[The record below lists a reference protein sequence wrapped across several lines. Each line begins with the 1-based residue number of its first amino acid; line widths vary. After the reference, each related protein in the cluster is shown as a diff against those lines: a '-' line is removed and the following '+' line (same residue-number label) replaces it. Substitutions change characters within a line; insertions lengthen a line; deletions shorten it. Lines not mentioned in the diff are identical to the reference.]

1 MKRKY
6 IKPTTEVF
14 ASIEEPIMD
23 ISGGVNNSGQS
34 DDGGVGA
41 HGTDFMEDESLS
53 GILLDPFTENLEL
66 PAELIHAIARM
77 DSHLVD
83 EA

>member
-23 ISGGVNNSGQS
+23 VSGGVNNSGQS
-34 DDGGVGA
+34 EDGGAAARATV
-41 HGTDFMEDESLS
+41 FMEDESEDNAM
-53 GILLDPFTENLEL
+53 GYRRYNLWEEYL
-66 PAELIHAIARM
+66 WE
-77 DSHLVD
+77 
-83 EA
+83 E

>member
-14 ASIEEPIMD
+14 VSIEEPIMD

-41 HGTDFMEDESLS
+41 RGTDFDFMEDESEDNAM
-53 GILLDPFTENLEL
+53 GCRYNLWE
-66 PAELIHAIARM
+66 E
-77 DSHLVD
+77 
-83 EA
+83 

>member
-14 ASIEEPIMD
+14 ASIEESIMKQ
-23 ISGGVNNSGQS
+23 ISGGVDNSGQS

-41 HGTDFMEDESLS
+41 RGTDFLVDDESEDS
-53 GILLDPFTENLEL
+53 RYNLWE
-66 PAELIHAIARM
+66 E
-77 DSHLVD
+77 
-83 EA
+83 

>member
-34 DDGGVGA
+34 FDGGTA
-41 HGTDFMEDESLS
+41 RGTDFMEDESEDNAMGYLW
-53 GILLDPFTENLEL
+53 EE
-66 PAELIHAIARM
+66 
-77 DSHLVD
+77 
-83 EA
+83 

>member
-14 ASIEEPIMD
+14 ASIEEPMMD
-23 ISGGVNNSGQS
+23 ISGGVDNSDQS

-41 HGTDFMEDESLS
+41 RGTDFMEEDSN
-53 GILLDPFTENLEL
+53 GKGFGYRRYNLWE
-66 PAELIHAIARM
+66 
-77 DSHLVD
+77 D
-83 EA
+83 

>member
-14 ASIEEPIMD
+14 ASIEEPIMKQ
-23 ISGGVNNSGQS
+23 ISGGVDNSGQS

-41 HGTDFMEDESLS
+41 RGTDFLVDDESEDS
-53 GILLDPFTENLEL
+53 RYNLWE
-66 PAELIHAIARM
+66 E
-77 DSHLVD
+77 
-83 EA
+83 

>member
-23 ISGGVNNSGQS
+23 ISGGVNNSDQN
-34 DDGGVGA
+34 DDGGSGA
-41 HGTDFMEDESLS
+41 RAIVFMEDESEDNAM
-53 GILLDPFTENLEL
+53 GYRRYNLWE
-66 PAELIHAIARM
+66 E
-77 DSHLVD
+77 
-83 EA
+83 

>member
-23 ISGGVNNSGQS
+23 ISGGVNNSDQS
-34 DDGGVGA
+34 EDGGVGA
-41 HGTDFMEDESLS
+41 KGTYFMEDESEDNAM
-53 GILLDPFTENLEL
+53 GYRRYNLWEEYL
-66 PAELIHAIARM
+66 WE
-77 DSHLVD
+77 
-83 EA
+83 E

>member
-14 ASIEEPIMD
+14 ASIKEPIMA
-23 ISGGVNNSGQS
+23 ISGGVDNSGQS

-41 HGTDFMEDESLS
+41 RGTYFLEDDESEDS
-53 GILLDPFTENLEL
+53 RYNLWE
-66 PAELIHAIARM
+66 E
-77 DSHLVD
+77 
-83 EA
+83 